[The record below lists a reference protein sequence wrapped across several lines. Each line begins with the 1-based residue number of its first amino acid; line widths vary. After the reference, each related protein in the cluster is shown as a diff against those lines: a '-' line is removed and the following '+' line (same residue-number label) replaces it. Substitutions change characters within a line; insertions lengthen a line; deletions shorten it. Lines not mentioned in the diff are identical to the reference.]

1 MTKKILIFIIILI
14 ILFGLY
20 LVYNYF
26 SQPVV
31 KAPTTEKEAQFPE
44 IPTSSGFQGPSGP
57 PSIKGPSGPPPQY

>member
-1 MTKKILIFIIILI
+1 MTKKLLIFIIILI

-31 KAPTTEKEAQFPE
+31 QAPANLE
-44 IPTSSGFQGPSGP
+44 IPQNNGFRGPSGAP
-57 PSIKGPSGPPPQY
+57 FIKGPTGPPPSQ